1 MSTLVVRYGDEHGHH
16 VGGDVWTSTDFLAY
30 QDGVVAQ
37 GLDWDWSDP
46 DLGIRYRRLFAGY
59 ETADESPAQASQR
72 PSDAVQADEHVRETS
87 GALAL
92 VPRVYA
98 TEWRVLVSDED
109 LAHALSV
116 VVDGQV
122 VVERPREGVKP
133 DFRCGLSW
141 PDEVH
146 WQRELRH
153 RASAPRHQETSG
165 GGEDSQD

>member
-1 MSTLVVRYGDEHGHH
+1 MRVPAPPSHRQCRRVGVARGHGRIHETLVVRYGDEHGHH
-16 VGGDVWTSTDFLAY
+16 VGGDVWTSTDFLAC

-59 ETADESPAQASQR
+59 ETADENPAQASQR

-87 GALAL
+87 GAFAL
-92 VPRVYA
+92 VPKVYA

-122 VVERPREGVKP
+122 VLERPRG
-133 DFRCGLSW
+133 RQAGLQ
-141 PDEVH
+141 V
-146 WQRELRH
+146 
-153 RASAPRHQETSG
+153 RALLAR
-165 GGEDSQD
+165 